1 MKIKKILSGLLFAI
15 ASLAF
20 VVSPAA
26 AAEVPYAA
34 NQEITIEQ
42 TFEKNSPKWNVDDT
56 FTYSLT
62 GLDGA
67 PMPEG
72 ADGQVKTFSIKGNS
86 SATFVVHFEH
96 PGNYA
101 YEIKQIVGEKKD
113 GYKYDERKY
122 TVRVSVTNSPDGG
135 LTSQITK
142 RENEDGKSEEK
153 IVFKNSY
160 FKEVPADKPT
170 DSNTNTSVQSYE
182 SYWQNLMLVSF
193 MGIVLF
199 LYIIKREKDKREG
212 DGSIEQ

>member
-34 NQEITIEQ
+34 DQEITIEQ

-72 ADGQVKTFSIKGNS
+72 ADV
-86 SATFVVHFEH
+86 
-96 PGNYA
+96 
-101 YEIKQIVGEKKD
+101 
-113 GYKYDERKY
+113 
-122 TVRVSVTNSPDGG
+122 
-135 LTSQITK
+135 
-142 RENEDGKSEEK
+142 
-153 IVFKNSY
+153 
-160 FKEVPADKPT
+160 
-170 DSNTNTSVQSYE
+170 
-182 SYWQNLMLVSF
+182 M
-193 MGIVLF
+193 
-199 LYIIKREKDKREG
+199 
-212 DGSIEQ
+212 